1 MRSRWKQESHGA
13 EWAQSLPILPV
24 QHPSEVADAQFCYIS
39 TSKPSTVNLIIA
51 KAFKQRL
58 ISTLDI
64 SPLCYII
71 FPWTKKKG
79 KLEFLR
85 GREPSATKDFFLS
98 TSPCR

>member
-1 MRSRWKQESHGA
+1 MRSRWKQENRGA
-13 EWAQSLPILPV
+13 EWAQSLQILPV
-24 QHPSEVADAQFCYIS
+24 QHPPEVADAQFCYVS

-58 ISTLDI
+58 ISTLNI

-71 FPWTKKKG
+71 FPWTKG

-85 GREPSATKDFFLS
+85 GREPSATKDLFLS